1 MTKVD
6 IGTVDPAQH
15 SVNQQADAGPAK
27 IGVSGFPSAP
37 VLNAI
42 TADLAS
48 REPEVAAFIKNMSFP
63 NDVIST
69 MLAWKENN
77 AAADAH
83 RWIDGVGLTGNK
95 NAYPHQLSGGMQ
107 QRVGLARALTSNA
120 EIMLW
125 MKRFRR

>member
-1 MTKVD
+1 MVRYVADRFVSVRQSLLPLLIMSLGSVTTGARHFAGAVLGKYKMTKVD
-6 IGTVDPAQH
+6 IGAVDLDQH

-69 MLAWKENN
+69 MLAWRS
-77 AAADAH
+77 A
-83 RWIDGVGLTGNK
+83 
-95 NAYPHQLSGGMQ
+95 
-107 QRVGLARALTSNA
+107 
-120 EIMLW
+120 
-125 MKRFRR
+125 